1 MIMSRREQVSLL
13 SADLFGAVVFLIDG
27 SSAAAD

>member
-1 MIMSRREQVSLL
+1 MIMSRRKQVSFL
-13 SADLFGAVVFLIDG
+13 SADLFGAVVFLLDG